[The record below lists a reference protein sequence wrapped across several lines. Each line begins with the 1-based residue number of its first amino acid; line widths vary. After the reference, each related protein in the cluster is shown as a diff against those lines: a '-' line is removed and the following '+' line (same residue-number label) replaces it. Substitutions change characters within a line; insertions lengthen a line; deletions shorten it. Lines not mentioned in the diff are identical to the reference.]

1 MKTLILNGSP
11 RKNGDTAALL
21 AALRL
26 SGEVEIVDAF
36 QTKVSPCLDC
46 RYCRTHAGCS
56 IKDGME
62 ELYRKI
68 EESDRIILA
77 SPIWFGTLP
86 GPLLT
91 PISRAQTLFSGRF
104 FRKEPKKQGKKGAII
119 LVGGGSGGAESALAT
134 AKMIL
139 RELGVE
145 GEIPQVT
152 SLATDRIPAAED
164 QAALEGLRQIEAYL
178 A

>member
-26 SGEVEIVDAF
+26 SGEVELLDAF
-36 QTKVSPCLDC
+36 HTEVSPCLDC

-62 ELYRKI
+62 DIYRKI
-68 EESDRIILA
+68 EESDNIILA
-77 SPIWFGTLP
+77 SPVWFGSLP

-91 PISRAQTLFSGRF
+91 LVSRAQTLFSGWF
-104 FRKEPKKQGKKGAII
+104 FRKEQKKRGKKGAVI
-119 LVGGGSGGAESALAT
+119 LVGGGSGGAEGALAT

-145 GEIPQVT
+145 GEIPQVM
-152 SLATDRIPAAED
+152 SLTTDRTPAAED
-164 QAALEGLRQIEAYL
+164 QAALDGLRKIEAYF